1 MTVDSSNSVVKALGV
16 QYGGPF
22 YPAVTVL
29 LEYLNPA
36 TCNSIVVNINFKPQ
50 KV

>member
-1 MTVDSSNSVVKALGV
+1 MDSSSSVVKALGV

-29 LEYLNPA
+29 EYLNLA
-36 TCNSIVVNINFKPQ
+36 TCNSIVVNIIFKPQ